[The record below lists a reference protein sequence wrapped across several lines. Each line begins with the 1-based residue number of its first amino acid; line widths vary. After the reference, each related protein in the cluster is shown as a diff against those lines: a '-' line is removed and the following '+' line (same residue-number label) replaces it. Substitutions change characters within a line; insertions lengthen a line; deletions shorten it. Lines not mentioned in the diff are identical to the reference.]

1 MISRLTL
8 LLKGKVILA
17 IVGTVLVAGGGTT
30 IAVAA
35 TGAKVSIPLV
45 SQATSSMHQS
55 TSTSSTAIAS
65 SGQDSSHHDG
75 QQAEGTV
82 RNINSSHSSFTL
94 TPVNGADVTVVVNT
108 QTEFEGG
115 LSDFTALKV
124 GLQVEVTGTRQTDGS
139 LLATKVEGQNESAN
153 NNQNNN
159 QDENELSGSV
169 MTIDATDSS
178 FVLKLSDST
187 IKTIEVSPSTE
198 FDGDGNF
205 QSFSDL
211 KVGQSVEVEGNLQS
225 NGTIAATKVHRE
237 DSGSSSDDSGG
248 SNGGDHGN
256 GSGSGDGG
264 GASGGNGSSTP
275 GPSGTSDH

>member
-1 MISRLTL
+1 MISRLAL
-8 LLKGKVILA
+8 LLKGKVILV

-45 SQATSSMHQS
+45 SQATSSVHQAD
-55 TSTSSTAIAS
+55 STSSAATAS
-65 SGQDSSHHDG
+65 HGQDISQNDG
-75 QQAEGTV
+75 HQAEGTV
-82 RNINSSHSSFTL
+82 SSINSGHSSFTL
-94 TPVNGADVTVVVNT
+94 TPEHGADVTVVANA

-124 GLQVEVTGTRQTDGS
+124 GLHVEVTGTKQPDGS

-153 NNQNNN
+153 NNQINN
-159 QDENELSGSV
+159 QDENGLSGTV
-169 MTIDATDSS
+169 MTIEVTDSS

-187 IKTIEVSPSTE
+187 TKTIEVSANTE

-211 KVGQSVEVEGNLQS
+211 KVGQSVEVEGNLKS
-225 NGTIAATKVHRE
+225 NGTIAATKVHLE
-237 DSGSSSDDSGG
+237 ANGSSSDNGSGG
-248 SNGGDHGN
+248 SNGGGSGN

-264 GASGGNGSSTP
+264 STAGGNGSSI
-275 GPSGTSDH
+275 PSPNADGH